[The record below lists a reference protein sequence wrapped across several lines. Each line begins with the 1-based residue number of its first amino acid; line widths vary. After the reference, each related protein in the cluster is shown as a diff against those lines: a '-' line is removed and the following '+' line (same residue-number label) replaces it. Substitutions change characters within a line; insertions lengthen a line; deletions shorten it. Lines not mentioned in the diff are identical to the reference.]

1 MSVLETPRT
10 LFKGEI
16 AWDPITT
23 NNYSD
28 FYNEQTDQPVYP
40 DAKDR
45 VKAFRQEAI
54 DNVVVPQYVIWNPHG
69 THRSTFFKTA
79 ITGVDLGNGVT
90 GDPFV
95 ASPANFT
102 GMLVD
107 LEPYG
112 SYSSQLF
119 FNTMQF
125 GIDGGYRIVGQRA
138 TRISDRQ
145 VNFYRNPQ
153 NTMRA
158 GVASV
163 MWQTSFHKDAQGFR
177 VDAFDSPALIK
188 LKAAL
193 EEKDVLGLTVR
204 FSVYFTVYY
213 DNPLLSN
220 NSPLLDAEGKKLQD
234 KLNSGGFQPNPARTM
249 MVGAIGLWRKG
260 EPLNE
265 PGDRS
270 LLWQGVPVLP
280 PSPAGGPPG
289 MVATAFARVDAD
301 TLAIDLSNSIPES
314 SRDLTKANL
323 GPLSVVAVDKAGTV
337 MQLGTL
343 DYTADAQRSHDM
355 AYDKTA
361 YEATSGI
368 VRIPLAPGQGAA
380 IADQDLQLR
389 DAQGRVLLAEAALSA
404 IPQVQNLYLDEGTG
418 GIALF
423 QVYNRGVPMRAV
435 VPVTVY
441 TLSADGS
448 QITDTQDMKTDA
460 DGVLSFPVPAP
471 KGDIWAYVAC
481 PNNLNPPSTQQGGLN
496 PLLTGYMYVRVLAA
510 DADVAALPPTWENV
524 YCRVL
529 ANWNAMAPCMDNWL
543 MLDDPE
549 QVRAHAGVI
558 KQLTDPAGF
567 EGYFFMPVTRDMTAG
582 GRALLYKFLDAP
594 PEKAAVKAKVAAPDA
609 LNFAQLSRSMRGDAR

>member
-1 MSVLETPRT
+1 MSVLETPRI
-10 LFKGEI
+10 LFRGEI

-40 DAKDR
+40 NAADR

-54 DNVVVPQYVIWNPHG
+54 DNVVVPQYIIWNPQG
-69 THRSTFFKTA
+69 THRSNFFKTA
-79 ITGVDLGNGVT
+79 ITGVDLGDGLT

-125 GIDGGYRIVGQRA
+125 GIDGGYRIVGKRA
-138 TRISDRQ
+138 TRISDRL

-163 MWQTSFHKDAQGFR
+163 VWQTSFHKDADGFR

-193 EEKDVLGLTVR
+193 KEKDVLGLTVR
-204 FSVYFTVYY
+204 FSIYCTVYY

-265 PGDRS
+265 PGERS

-280 PSPAGGPPG
+280 PAAPNNPPG
-289 MVATAFARVDAD
+289 MVATAFARVNED
-301 TLAIDLSNSIPES
+301 TLALDLSNSIPES

-323 GPLSVVAVDKAGTV
+323 GPLSVVAVDAAGAVT
-337 MQLGTL
+337 QLGTL
-343 DYTADAQRSHDM
+343 DYTADAQCSFDT

-368 VRIPLAPGQGAA
+368 VRIVLAPGQGAA
-380 IADQDLQLR
+380 IADQNLQLR
-389 DAQGRVLLAEAALSA
+389 DAQGTVLLAETALSA
-404 IPQVQNLYLDEGTG
+404 IPDVQNLYLDEGTPG
-418 GIALF
+418 TARFRI
-423 QVYNRGVPMRAV
+423 YNRGVPMRAA

-441 TLSADGS
+441 TMSADGS
-448 QITDTQDMKTDA
+448 EITATQDMQTDA
-460 DGVLSFPVPAP
+460 EGVLSFPVAAP

-481 PNNLNPPSTQQGGLN
+481 PNNLNPPAPQQGGLN
-496 PLLTGYMYVRVLAA
+496 PLLNGYMYVRVLAA

-524 YCRVL
+524 YGRVL

-543 MLDDPE
+543 MLNDPE
-549 QVRAHAGVI
+549 QVKAHAGAV

-567 EGYFFMPVTRDMTAG
+567 EGYFFMPVTRDMTTG

-594 PEKAAVKAKVAAPDA
+594 PEKTAVKAKLAAPGA
-609 LNFAQLSRSMRGDAR
+609 VSFAKLSRSMRGV